1 MSETYVR
8 DYMNNPWA
16 SRQANF
22 EGITREIA
30 YKEKTGA
37 ISLCYAVRLRLLA
50 VELLDASDIV
60 LEQES

>member
-1 MSETYVR
+1 MSEAYVR
-8 DYMNNPWA
+8 GYMSNPWA

-30 YKEKTGA
+30 YKEKTGV

-50 VELLDASDIV
+50 VELRDV
-60 LEQES
+60 T

>member
-8 DYMNNPWA
+8 DYMNNLWA

-30 YKEKTGA
+30 YKEKTGM
-37 ISLCYAVRLRLLA
+37 ISLCRAVELRMLA
-50 VELLDASDIV
+50 VELRDV
-60 LEQES
+60 T